1 MFVRGVRGAITVE
14 HNDEKEILSAT
25 NELLNQ
31 IILENGI
38 VPDEIASVFVTVTQ
52 DLTATFPART
62 IRQME
67 GWELVPLMCSVE
79 IPVEG
84 ALPKC
89 IRLMVM
95 INTDKK
101 QDEVKH
107 VYLKKC
113 DAFAS
118 GLIQIDKIII
128 EVV

>member
-107 VYLKKC
+107 VYLKNAMRLRPDLSKLTK
-113 DAFAS
+113 S
-118 GLIQIDKIII
+118 
-128 EVV
+128 